1 MVERQRTID
10 FTSACVCVCVRG
22 GDPCWQ
28 LPSLQTEVVFVE
40 ACRHRREFA
49 GVSKG
54 VQARM
59 LFPIG
64 SRREAV
70 ALHIKPIT
78 HSQLTPDSLSA
89 YLAPRLR
96 ANRQRQRR
104 QARLCYW
111 NEME

>member
-1 MVERQRTID
+1 M
-10 FTSACVCVCVRG
+10 G

-28 LPSLQTEVVFVE
+28 LPALQSEVVFVD
-40 ACRHRREFA
+40 ACHHSCAFA

-59 LFPIG
+59 LVPIG
-64 SRREAV
+64 SQGEAV

-89 YLAPRLR
+89 YLAWRLR
-96 ANRQRQRR
+96 ANRQRQRQ

-111 NEME
+111 K